1 MFENIQIKLEGG
13 FEVDYPKLVRVRQIF
28 RNEKINDIPEAV
40 HRQFEA
46 EEVRV
51 KIKPGMK
58 VAVAVGSR
66 GIANLQLIVT
76 SVVAEIKRLGGEPFI
91 VPAMGSHGGATT
103 EGQREVLAEYGIIG
117 DLVGCPV
124 HATMETVQVGQLP
137 NNGLPLYFDKY
148 AYESDAIVLVAR
160 VKPHTDFK
168 GSVESGLQ
176 KMLVIGLGKHKGAT
190 SIHSYGVDRFY
201 ETIPAAGKMLIEKT
215 NVAIGV
221 ALIENAYDETCQ
233 IIALPAEKICDE
245 EPLLLKTAKESMPK
259 LLFDD
264 IDILVID
271 EFGKDVSGAGMD
283 PNITGRT
290 NMGNNIAG
298 FDAPPIQK
306 IVIRDL
312 TDKSHGNATGI
323 GMADIITARF
333 FNKIDLASTY
343 INTITSTTLADG
355 KIPLVIRNDKE
366 ALAVAL
372 RTCTRISYDN
382 VKIVWIKNTLK
393 LEHIY
398 VSESY
403 IDYVRKR
410 DDLELTDDIRE
421 IWFDHEGNLANPFD
435 F

>member
-1 MFENIQIKLEGG
+1 MFDNVQIKLEGG
-13 FEVDYPKLVRVRQIF
+13 FEVDYPKLMRVRQKF
-28 RNEKINDIPEAV
+28 RNEKINDIPQAI

-46 EEVRV
+46 EDVRV
-51 KIKPGMK
+51 KIKPDMK

-66 GIANLQLIVT
+66 GIANLQLIVA
-76 SVVAEIKRLGGEPFI
+76 SVVAEIKRLGGKPFI
-91 VPAMGSHGGATT
+91 VPAMGSHGGATA
-103 EGQREVLAEYGIIG
+103 EGQREVLAEYGITE
-117 DLVGCPV
+117 DLAGCPIR
-124 HATMETVQVGQLP
+124 ASMETVQVGHLP
-137 NNGLPLYFDKY
+137 NGLPLYFDKM
-148 AYESDAIVLVAR
+148 AYESDAIVIVAR

-168 GSVESGLQ
+168 GPVESGLQ

-201 ETIPAAGKMLIEKT
+201 ETIPTAGKILIEKT
-215 NVAIGV
+215 NAAIGV
-221 ALIENAYDETCQ
+221 ALIENAYDDTCQ
-233 IIALPAEKICDE
+233 IIAMPAEKICDE
-245 EPLLLKTAKESMPK
+245 EPKLLKTAKESMPK

-264 IDILVID
+264 IDVLVID

-283 PNITGRT
+283 PNVTGRT
-290 NMGNNIAG
+290 NMGNNIKG

-306 IVIRDL
+306 IVVRDL

-355 KIPLVIRNDKE
+355 KIPLVIRNDRE

-372 RTCTRISYDN
+372 KTCTRISYDKA
-382 VKIVWIKNTLK
+382 KIVWIKNTLK

-398 VSESY
+398 VSETY
-403 IDYVRKR
+403 IDYVRSR
-410 DDLELTDDIRE
+410 DDLELTNDIRE

>member
-1 MFENIQIKLEGG
+1 
-13 FEVDYPKLVRVRQIF
+13 
-28 RNEKINDIPEAV
+28 
-40 HRQFEA
+40 
-46 EEVRV
+46 
-51 KIKPGMK
+51 
-58 VAVAVGSR
+58 
-66 GIANLQLIVT
+66 
-76 SVVAEIKRLGGEPFI
+76 
-91 VPAMGSHGGATT
+91 
-103 EGQREVLAEYGIIG
+103 
-117 DLVGCPV
+117 
-124 HATMETVQVGQLP
+124 
-137 NNGLPLYFDKY
+137 
-148 AYESDAIVLVAR
+148 
-160 VKPHTDFK
+160 
-168 GSVESGLQ
+168 
-176 KMLVIGLGKHKGAT
+176 
-190 SIHSYGVDRFY
+190 
-201 ETIPAAGKMLIEKT
+201 
-215 NVAIGV
+215 
-221 ALIENAYDETCQ
+221 
-233 IIALPAEKICDE
+233 
-245 EPLLLKTAKESMPK
+245 
-259 LLFDD
+259 
-264 IDILVID
+264 
-271 EFGKDVSGAGMD
+271 
-283 PNITGRT
+283 
-290 NMGNNIAG
+290 MGNNIAG
-298 FDAPPIQK
+298 FDAPSIQK
-306 IVIRDL
+306 IVVRDL